1 MKKLISFFLFAVLLT
16 SCGGAGVDPS
26 DNITWG
32 TAFNHVSQSFSYWLW
47 IIITVAAA
55 AVYIFKITSSKEGW
69 DLGRTIV
76 LFVLLAL
83 LMTALMV
90 RPSEVAANT
99 TVEQAAR
106 GVFIGY

>member
-1 MKKLISFFLFAVLLT
+1 
-16 SCGGAGVDPS
+16 
-26 DNITWG
+26 
-32 TAFNHVSQSFSYWLW
+32 
-47 IIITVAAA
+47 
-55 AVYIFKITSSKEGW
+55 
-69 DLGRTIV
+69 LGRTIV
-76 LFVLLAL
+76 LFVLMAL

>member
-1 MKKLISFFLFAVLLT
+1 MKQLLFLLT
-16 SCGGAGVDPS
+16 IILLASCGGAGVQPT

-47 IIITVAAA
+47 VFLALIAAA
-55 AVYIFKITSSKEGW
+55 AYVWAITKSKDGW
-69 DLGRTIV
+69 THGRVLI
-76 LFVLLAL
+76 LFVALAL
-83 LMTALMV
+83 LMASIMYL
-90 RPSEVAANT
+90 PSEIAVNT